1 MKAKSE
7 QILPLFMPLA
17 QVLYTEP
24 TSDIIALK
32 DSQTSQEF
40 ERGFKG
46 GGGGG
51 WKGSVTKD
59 GRTIWKYPFLKTKG
73 VEITNAR
80 AFGKNNHHL
89 TKSSECL

>member
-7 QILPLFMPLA
+7 QILPLFMSLA

-32 DSQTSQEF
+32 DSQTSQDF
-40 ERGFKG
+40 ERGFRG
-46 GGGGG
+46 EGGGG

-59 GRTIWKYPFLKTKG
+59 ARTFGNTPSWRRKG
-73 VEITNAR
+73 VW
-80 AFGKNNHHL
+80 
-89 TKSSECL
+89 

>member
-7 QILPLFMPLA
+7 QILPLFMSLA

-32 DSQTSQEF
+32 DSQTSQDF
-40 ERGFKG
+40 ERGFRG
-46 GGGGG
+46 EGGGG

-59 GRTIWKYPFLKTKG
+59 ARTSGNTPSWRRKG
-73 VEITNAR
+73 VW
-80 AFGKNNHHL
+80 
-89 TKSSECL
+89 

>member
-46 GGGGG
+46 GG
-51 WKGSVTKD
+51 VED
-59 GRTIWKYPFLKTKG
+59 GRGVWQRMVGPSGNTPSWRRKGLK
-73 VEITNAR
+73 
-80 AFGKNNHHL
+80 
-89 TKSSECL
+89 

>member
-46 GGGGG
+46 GGGWRMEGECDKG
-51 WKGSVTKD
+51 W
-59 GRTIWKYPFLKTKG
+59 
-73 VEITNAR
+73 
-80 AFGKNNHHL
+80 
-89 TKSSECL
+89 